1 MGELC
6 VSRTA
11 TEAEGGVKAIVD
23 QLQAMLAD
31 ESIDPSVRHNI
42 RIALVHLN
50 TAARMMNE

>member
-1 MGELC
+1 M
-6 VSRTA
+6 R
-11 TEAEGGVKAIVD
+11 AIID

-31 ESIDPSVRHNI
+31 ESLDPAVRHNI